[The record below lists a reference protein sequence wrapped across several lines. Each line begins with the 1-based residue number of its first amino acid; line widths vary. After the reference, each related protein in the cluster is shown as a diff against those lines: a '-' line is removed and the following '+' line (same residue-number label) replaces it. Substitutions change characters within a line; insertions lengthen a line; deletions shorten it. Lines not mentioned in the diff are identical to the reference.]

1 MKDLFIGLGSAGRQ
15 MIAYLKDNLKGYDF
29 TCIDIR
35 NEKNEEY
42 LLNCKRIFLFVGLS
56 GYHSLEAI
64 MHAEKI
70 KGSDKILVVVG
81 SLPIYWEGANR
92 INRANSAKER
102 LSFLADNS
110 FFPDNNILYLRLPK
124 EGPANDL
131 YNPAMEEILRFIKN
145 LSNIQ

>member
-1 MKDLFIGLGSAGRQ
+1 MKDLFIGLGNAGRQ
-15 MIAYLKDNLKGYDF
+15 MTTYLKDNLKGYDF

-35 NEKNEEY
+35 NEKIEEY
-42 LLNCKRIFLFVGLS
+42 LLNGKRIFLFVGLA
-56 GYHSLEAI
+56 GYHSWEAI

-70 KGSDKILVVVG
+70 KGSDKTLVVVG

-110 FFPDNNILYLRLPK
+110 FFPDNNILYLRLAK
-124 EGPANDL
+124 EDPATDL
-131 YNPAMEEILRFIKN
+131 YNPAMEEVLKFVQELVN
-145 LSNIQ
+145 Y